1 MILIVANDT
10 LLRDPPRTLL
20 LGTQVKKDNLQAFW
34 ATLSHERRSDAA
46 ARGHDRERVRQ
57 ISKGDESV
65 VSALMYGS
73 FALGQGDRFSDI
85 EVYLFFEDGALES
98 LDEEAWVGQIAPL
111 DLYYVNEF
119 GNGTA
124 IFEDLVRG
132 EFHFEAASNVGLVDT
147 WETAWFPSLESAV
160 LVDKTGELSSWVRR
174 LVRRPPDLDT
184 PERALF
190 LCRSL
195 MNWTLMGDNLMERGE
210 YARAEA
216 FLTLV
221 HGHLLQALRLVEG
234 KSDNWLTPMRKLEK
248 DASAYSY
255 ERYRTCTAA
264 LDAERLVHAYTSTR
278 EWSRELMRELTTRH
292 TFALPEGL
300 LEKLDRR
307 LGVS

>member
-1 MILIVANDT
+1 MLPQENMI
-10 LLRDPPRTLL
+10 
-20 LGTQVKKDNLQAFW
+20 
-34 ATLSHERRSDAA
+34 
-46 ARGHDRERVRQ
+46 ERVRQ
-57 ISKGDESV
+57 ISERDESV

-73 FALGQGDRFSDI
+73 FALGEGDRFSDI
-85 EVYLFFEDGALES
+85 EFYLFFEDEALGS
-98 LDEEAWVGQIAPL
+98 LGEEAWVGQIAPL

-124 IFEDLVRG
+124 IFENLIRG

-160 LVDKTGELSSWVRR
+160 LVDKTGELSSQVRR

-195 MNWTLMGDNLMERGE
+195 MNWTLMGANLLRRGE

-234 KSDNWLTPMRKLEK
+234 KSDIWLTPMRKLEE

-255 ERYRTCTAA
+255 ERYRACTAA
-264 LDAERLVHAYTSTR
+264 LDAKRLVHAYTSTW
-278 EWSRELMRELTTRH
+278 EWSRELMHELATRH
-292 TFALPEGL
+292 TFALPEAL
-300 LEKLDRR
+300 LEKLDRH